1 MDQEISKSFSIS
13 GRNSWFSVCLTTVV
27 RAVLPGDI
35 EWYRGLSVTDR
46 RWSKSTT
53 NIIEIPP
60 NSKSGSI
67 FIRRER
73 LSLQPNKCF
82 PITKAS
88 SIINDLTW
96 ATSQTKSSLSV
107 HDSFYLF
114 EIISRVSVNLVI
126 PKYKETKQ

>member
-27 RAVLPGDI
+27 SAVLPEDI
-35 EWYRGLSVTDR
+35 EWYRCLSATDR

-53 NIIEIPP
+53 NLIEIPP
-60 NSKSGSI
+60 NSKSSLI
-67 FIRRER
+67 FIRREC

-88 SIINDLTW
+88 SIINDLTPRNLSYKSDKVFPFS
-96 ATSQTKSSLSV
+96 SQQFLPLWDNFKSKCKFSNAKV
-107 HDSFYLF
+107 
-114 EIISRVSVNLVI
+114 
-126 PKYKETKQ
+126 